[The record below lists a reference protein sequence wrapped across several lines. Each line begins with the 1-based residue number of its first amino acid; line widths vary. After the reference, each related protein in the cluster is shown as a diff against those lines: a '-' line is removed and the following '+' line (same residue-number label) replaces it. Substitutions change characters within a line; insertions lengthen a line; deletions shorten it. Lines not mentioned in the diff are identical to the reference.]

1 MCPDSNFTN
10 SVMGC
15 IQAWGTEAEMASAV
29 EYFQGLCAAHIP
41 SNPALITGVPSYIT
55 VPPPTG
61 AIATVTVST
70 TMVVA
75 CSASAGVDTAA
86 STYSVSFTTQ
96 TIMSTVT
103 VPDIKLITTASSEA
117 ALVPGTVAIPAIT
130 YGVPA
135 SNVPVI
141 TGGETPIATGTA
153 AVPSSYAVPTGTAAT
168 GSSPSGLYNITSP
181 SLVPVSTN
189 SGSALSPMGLI
200 SLVAAGVVGF
210 AMII

>member
-1 MCPDSNFTN
+1 
-10 SVMGC
+10 MGC

-70 TMVVA
+70 TMVVP
-75 CSASAGVDTAA
+75 CSAPAGVDTAA

-117 ALVPGTVAIPAIT
+117 ALVPGTIAIPAIT

-135 SNVPVI
+135 SNVPFV
-141 TGGETPIATGTA
+141 TGETPIATGTA
-153 AVPSSYAVPTGTAAT
+153 AVPSSYAVPTGTAPAT

-181 SLVPVSTN
+181 ALAPINTN
-189 SGSALSPMGLI
+189 SGSALSPVGLI
-200 SLVAAGVVGF
+200 SLTAAGIVGF
-210 AMII
+210 ALMI